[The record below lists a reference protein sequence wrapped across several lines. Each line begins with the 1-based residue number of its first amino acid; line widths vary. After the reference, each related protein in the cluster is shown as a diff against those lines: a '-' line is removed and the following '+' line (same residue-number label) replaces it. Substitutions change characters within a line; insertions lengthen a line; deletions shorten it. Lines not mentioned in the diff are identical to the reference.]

1 MNEGKILDL
10 VAAIGA
16 TDDTGEIRSKT
27 LEMLRKIVW
36 FDTAN
41 FWLYPP
47 FASHSEPALVTMDL
61 TQSCLNIYLQH
72 YMHLDE
78 FHDAYNQNSLLIARS
93 TDLLNYS
100 SWTQRNE
107 YYNEF
112 LKSNYIH
119 YLLGFDIKDDY
130 MAYGA
135 ICLHREKNLGD
146 FNDNDLL
153 MLRLIYPHLVNRLR
167 WLYERQALLSRLEA
181 CVTLEVPS
189 YKIDYFDL
197 LTVRER
203 EIVQQVLFSK
213 TNREIAKNMGLSIN
227 TVKMHLQNI
236 YTKLGIKRRSQLFTI

>member
-1 MNEGKILDL
+1 MNKGKILDL

-16 TDDTGEIRSKT
+16 TDDAGEIRRTT
-27 LEMLRKIVW
+27 LEILRKIVW

-47 FASHSEPALVTMDL
+47 FISQAQDALVTMDL
-61 TQSCLNIYLQH
+61 PQNCLNLYLQH
-72 YMHLDE
+72 YIDLDD
-78 FHDAYNQNSLLIARS
+78 FHQAYNRNSLLIARS

-100 SWTQRNE
+100 RWTQQNE

-112 LKSNYIH
+112 LKGNFIH

-135 ICLHREKNLGD
+135 ICLHREKYLGD
-146 FNDNDLL
+146 FNNNDLL

-167 WLYERQALLSRLEA
+167 WLYERQSLLSRLEA
-181 CVTLEVPS
+181 CLTTEVPH
-189 YKIDYFDL
+189 KIHYFDL

-203 EIVQQVLFSK
+203 EIVQQVLSSK
-213 TNREIAKNMGLSIN
+213 SNQEIAKNMGLSIN

-236 YTKLGIKRRSQLFTI
+236 YIKLGIKRRSQLFTM